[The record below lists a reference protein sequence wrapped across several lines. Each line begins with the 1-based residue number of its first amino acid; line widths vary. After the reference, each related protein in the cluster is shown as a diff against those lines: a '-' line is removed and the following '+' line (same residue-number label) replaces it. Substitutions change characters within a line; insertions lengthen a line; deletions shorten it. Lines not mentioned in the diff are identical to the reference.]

1 MIDIGH
7 QHAKLEG
14 LGRRLGQLMGG
25 DIGMTFSTIA
35 GDISQLYPEEL
46 AAISRA
52 VPARQREFATGRV
65 NARLAMSRIGE
76 PPAPVPCG
84 TDRAPIWPD
93 HLSGSISHT
102 DAACVAVVAR
112 RSSAPSLGI
121 DLEHDQ
127 PLPPDLWPAICT
139 PAEAEDIRSRA
150 IEDQG
155 RWVTR
160 LFSAK
165 EAVYKWQYP
174 LSGRMLDFQ
183 QIRLTW
189 ISNEPEARFIAD
201 LEGMPALRPPL
212 GRTLTDAGLVVS
224 WVHGA

>member
-1 MIDIGH
+1 MNIPLRN
-7 QHAKLEG
+7 AAFE
-14 LGRRLGQLMGG
+14 RLGHRLEQLMGG
-25 DIGMTFSTIA
+25 RVGVACSGITA
-35 GDISQLYPEEL
+35 GARELYPEEL
-46 AAISRA
+46 AAVGHA
-52 VPARQREFATGRV
+52 LPKRQREFATGRV
-65 NARLAMSRIGE
+65 NARRAMSRIGE
-76 PPAPVPCG
+76 PAAPIPSG
-84 TDRAPIWPD
+84 SDRAPVWPA

-102 DAACVAVVAR
+102 DDACVAVVAR

-127 PLPPDLWPAICT
+127 PMPPDLWPAICT

-189 ISNEPEARFIAD
+189 ISDEAEAQFVAE
-201 LEGMPALRPPL
+201 LEGMPALQPPV
-212 GRTLTDAGLVVS
+212 GRSLTQAGLVVS
-224 WVHGA
+224 WVLAA